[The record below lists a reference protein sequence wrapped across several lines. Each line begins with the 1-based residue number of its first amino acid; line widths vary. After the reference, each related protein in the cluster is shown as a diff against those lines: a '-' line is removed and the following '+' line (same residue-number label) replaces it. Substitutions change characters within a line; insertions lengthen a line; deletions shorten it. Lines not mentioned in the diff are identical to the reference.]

1 MTGMADFNVLD
12 LLAIQK
18 LIHSYP
24 KLLDA
29 GKLED
34 MGRLFASATVHF
46 EGREAPVV
54 NDAAEVTRMF
64 TDFLRLYDGI
74 PRTRHLIC
82 NVIVEPQSGAVA
94 TATSTVLVVQA
105 APTLPLQPIITGDY
119 RDRFEKRDARWCF
132 TERYI
137 TNDLV
142 GDLSAHGRYTIGA

>member
-1 MTGMADFNVLD
+1 MTDFGVTD
-12 LLAIQK
+12 FLAIQK

-24 KLLDA
+24 RFLDA
-29 GKLED
+29 GKLD
-34 MGRLFASATVHF
+34 GVGQLFASATVHF
-46 EGREAPVV
+46 EGRDDPVV
-54 NDAAEVTRMF
+54 NDPAEVTRMF
-64 TDFLRLYDGI
+64 ADFLQLYDGI

-82 NVIVEPQSGAVA
+82 NVIVEPESATVA

-119 RDRFEKRDARWCF
+119 RDRFEKRAGQWRF

-137 TNDLV
+137 TNDLF